1 MGQTYAYLR
10 VSTREQNEERQLAA
24 IEGLEK
30 PKDNVFLDKESGK
43 NFHRPEYIKMKAKM
57 EKEEILYI
65 KSIDRLG
72 RNYHEILEEW
82 RFLTREKYVDIV
94 VLDIPLLDTRIGKDL
109 TETLISD
116 LVLQIL
122 SYVAE
127 RWNRGELSL
136 KEAAKESGL
145 SLSTFYRR
153 AKGVKRS
160 TLRNRIYQ

>member
-1 MGQTYAYLR
+1 MG
-10 VSTREQNEERQLAA
+10 
-24 IEGLEK
+24 
-30 PKDNVFLDKESGK
+30 
-43 NFHRPEYIKMKAKM
+43 
-57 EKEEILYI
+57 
-65 KSIDRLG
+65 
-72 RNYHEILEEW
+72 
-82 RFLTREKYVDIV
+82 IV

-145 SLSTFYRR
+145 SLFTFYRR
-153 AKGVKRS
+153 AKGIKRS
-160 TLRNRIYQ
+160 TLRNRNYQ